1 MPVSQDP
8 GSHIPLR
15 PVEFDILLVLAG
27 RESHGY
33 GIIKEVEEESGGANR
48 IATGTLYRALRR
60 LTAAGLVKASGRRKT
75 SDVSDEK
82 RRFYALTSFG
92 RDVAT
97 AEARRL
103 ATQVDRARAKALL
116 AGFEGEG
123 GVG

>member
-1 MPVSQDP
+1 MSASQDP
-8 GSHIPLR
+8 DSHIPLR

-60 LTAAGLVKASGRRKT
+60 LTSTGLVMASGRRRT
-75 SDVSDEK
+75 SDASDEK
-82 RRFYALTSFG
+82 RRFYALASFG
-92 RDVAT
+92 RDVAA

-103 ATQVDRARAKALL
+103 AAQVDRARTRALL
-116 AGFEGEG
+116 AGFDGKG
-123 GVG
+123 GA